1 MSPFSSGEIARAMQ
15 RVIANTAATEG
26 LIANARVR
34 VAKLFSREQL
44 VERTLSAYR
53 RVLA

>member
-1 MSPFSSGEIARAMQ
+1 VLE
-15 RVIANTAATEG
+15 NTASTEG
-26 LIANARVR
+26 LIANARAR
-34 VAKLFSREQL
+34 VAKLFSSEQL